1 MNQELSDYLCNLRT
15 GDQVESLDQIVKKLQ
30 KTTKNYSAGL
40 FVSYDVVGLPRTN
53 NERESEFRLLTSRI
67 LRTTGQKGATI
78 RLIQRVGAWELIPH
92 PSSFK
97 ETVVWLS
104 EVDQVEFQKERQR
117 LRSHRARFQS
127 HTRSAK
133 QSTKLLNSLI
143 ERWLNT

>member
-1 MNQELSDYLCNLRT
+1 M
-15 GDQVESLDQIVKKLQ
+15 
-30 KTTKNYSAGL
+30 
-40 FVSYDVVGLPRTN
+40 VGLPRTN

-104 EVDQVEFQKERQR
+104 EVDQIEFQKERQR

-133 QSTKLLNSLI
+133 QSSKLLNSLL